1 MDDDEYLGN
10 LMERALA
17 PVEVEKYSSL
27 PYLIEDAKRVLDQA
41 KSSAEILEATDKA
54 SIAYTTAK
62 EMGRIGKARKAHD
75 EVLDAAR
82 RLQGDAL
89 KLETRAKIRLAEEYD
104 AAQQR
109 GEVATGSTGRG
120 DKIVG
125 NHNDINPATASD
137 LGLRRDQ
144 IHEAR
149 RFRDF
154 EKENPNGIE
163 AIVDELVEC
172 GQEPTKSAIKKEMY
186 KKFDDYRVRQDQEV
200 VKLTIDDVVT
210 PIFSVVSTWYRDF
223 DGKVTSDQLAEEA
236 WKKLSRNPDL
246 RSPEQM
252 AEELVRLKQFQ
263 QVYAEMINNLDTIIE
278 QAQPKLKL
286 VN

>member
-1 MDDDEYLGN
+1 MDDDKYLGN

-104 AAQQR
+104 AAQER
-109 GEVATGSTGRG
+109 GEVMGRARSCVG
-120 DKIVG
+120 DD
-125 NHNDINPATASD
+125 NAPATATD
-137 LGLRRDQ
+137 LGIRRDQ

-154 EKENPNGIE
+154 ERENPNGIE
-163 AIVDELVEC
+163 AIVDELVEW

-223 DGKVTSDQLAEEA
+223 EGNVTSDQLAEEA